1 MQNFAEHLLTDR
13 LRITASG
20 NWIVYPTTTHSWQY
34 VQILKF
40 CRDVFSRID
49 YQLSSFL
56 LVSTLKSFQIF
67 NLFGRK
73 YIFLTN
79 KNFLPNY
86 QKLSKVRGAKKCF
99 RWSWW
104 HFLPF
109 LAFCTVFS
117 HEIFN
122 RYKGVALKVAKPL
135 KSNIPDKNISPKLK
149 NQAKLNNCRKLW

>member
-1 MQNFAEHLLTDR
+1 MQNFAEHLLTDH
-13 LRITASG
+13 LRITASS
-20 NWIVYPTTTHSWQY
+20 NWIVYPTSTHSWHY

-40 CRDVFSRID
+40 YRDVFSRID

-56 LVSTLKSFQIF
+56 LVSGLKSFQISAFCIFWSIFGFSGHSFIIF

-73 YIFLTN
+73 YTFLTN

-117 HEIFN
+117 H
-122 RYKGVALKVAKPL
+122 
-135 KSNIPDKNISPKLK
+135 
-149 NQAKLNNCRKLW
+149 